1 MRLVKEEGLRRGKEI
16 NLRNSSPSSDS
27 TGHSISF
34 FSFSEF
40 LAAINASR
48 KAFFSANSFF
58 FASLFAWTSGSTALK
73 VAVVLQEKEEERR
86 EEGEEEGEEGKE
98 EEEEE
103 GEGGDSGDAVVRR
116 GTPVPLLQ
124 VVPVHGT
131 GTDAGRQPTPDHL
144 IQKY

>member
-40 LAAINASR
+40 LAAMNASR
-48 KAFFSANSFF
+48 TAFFSANSFF
-58 FASLFAWTSGSTALK
+58 FASLFAWASGSTALE

-86 EEGEEEGEEGKE
+86 EEGKEEGEEE

-103 GEGGDSGDAVVRR
+103 GEGGDSGDA
-116 GTPVPLLQ
+116 GTT
-124 VVPVHGT
+124 T
-131 GTDAGRQPTPDHL
+131 GAPGPTTGLGSDFSTKL
-144 IQKY
+144 ITSQ